1 MLCEGIIVGLF
12 GKGLARKI
20 LESFNFMM
28 VTATILNISDGDG
41 LCFVEGSLK
50 PAQRLQHERFSASG
64 RAWAQSRGRQCACV
78 KVCT

>member
-1 MLCEGIIVGLF
+1 MT
-12 GKGLARKI
+12 
-20 LESFNFMM
+20 